1 MSEERKNQTAE
12 LLKLVVESLREFD
25 VHNTE
30 DSKAKS
36 ANHQTHLNFSEN
48 SRLGNGGD
56 TSDEQPRSRS
66 ISRRVLH
73 LVESVPS
80 FLQVYL
86 LHSSSPMLARQVL

>member
-1 MSEERKNQTAE
+1 MSEERRNQTAE

-30 DSKAKS
+30 DSKVKS
-36 ANHQTHLNFSEN
+36 ANQQAHVNFSEN
-48 SRLGNGGD
+48 SRLGNGD
-56 TSDEQPRSRS
+56 VASSDEQPKSRS

-80 FLQVYL
+80 FLQV
-86 LHSSSPMLARQVL
+86 